1 MNRQTALRLSPQSLA
16 CLASL
21 ALTSV
26 VAACGSVRL
35 DPPPVQESSPAAATA
50 LVRVSAGQPFAASC
64 LLVDV
69 GATVEWR
76 NLSPR
81 SAISVVSAG
90 GSRELS
96 SPVLRAPYNYVP
108 ADASDECALK
118 QNDICVEPLPHS
130 YWRHTFKTPGIF
142 DYRDANDGSGTS
154 TLYAYGMPVG
164 TTTAS
169 ASGTVC
175 VRSAPGDIPIVNCQQ
190 VCCTGAGAGECAPG
204 VTCIS
209 GRCGGVSQAAR

>member
-1 MNRQTALRLSPQSLA
+1 
-16 CLASL
+16 
-21 ALTSV
+21 
-26 VAACGSVRL
+26 
-35 DPPPVQESSPAAATA
+35 
-50 LVRVSAGQPFAASC
+50 

-108 ADASDECALK
+108 ADTTDECALK
-118 QNDICVEPLPHS
+118 QNDICVAPLPHS

-142 DYRDANDGSGTS
+142 DYRDAHDGSGTS

-190 VCCTGAGAGECAPG
+190 VCCTGTSAGECAPG